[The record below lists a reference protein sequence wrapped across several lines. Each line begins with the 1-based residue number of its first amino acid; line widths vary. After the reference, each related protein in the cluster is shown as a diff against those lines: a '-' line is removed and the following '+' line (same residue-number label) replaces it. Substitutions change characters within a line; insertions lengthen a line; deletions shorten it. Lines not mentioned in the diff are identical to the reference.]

1 MKKILLPVAVTLAV
15 ASLAAYQPA
24 GLDAKGVR
32 SFLAST
38 VWDSVYTDSQ
48 AARGDSVYKAACVKC
63 HGPALEGTADGNP
76 LTGNDFK
83 LNWDGQTLDKLFD
96 LIRNEMPS
104 DDPKTIPA
112 ELVPDLMA
120 FVLKN
125 NGMPAGASP
134 LVNDAEKLK
143 AIKFT
148 KAKP

>member
-1 MKKILLPVAVTLAV
+1 MKKLLLPVAVTLAV
-15 ASLAAYQPA
+15 ASLAAYQPS

-32 SFLAST
+32 SLLAST

-48 AARGDSVYKAACVKC
+48 AVRGDSVYQAKCVKC
-63 HGPALEGTADGNP
+63 HGPGLEGTADGNP
-76 LTGNDFK
+76 LTGADFK
-83 LNWDGQTLDKLFD
+83 GNWDGQTLDKLFD

-112 ELVPDLMA
+112 EFVPDLMA
-120 FVLKN
+120 FVLKH

-134 LVNDAEKLK
+134 LVNDAAKLK
-143 AIKFT
+143 EIKFT